1 MKHLLILCCMLLSGT
16 YTLAQGNMV
25 RDTNHSWKSSRV
37 EGIRSTESISNVSC
51 FDGNLFYSNAGM
63 LFCYSLKGN
72 GLADIDT
79 LFTPIDKSM
88 NYVVK
93 QPRTGIIY
101 YTKREGKRTTM
112 HEIYTTEK
120 GQRKSRQ
127 VKLDHYKGSIIHPC
141 FSSDGTIMVF
151 SANNSEGEGGFDL
164 WYSRLNLEGKWMEPV
179 NLGNRINTKGNE
191 FSPAMRG
198 DFLFYSSNCS
208 DSSLLDYDIYVTRL
222 VSSTTIHGDTVSSF
236 PIGLSPIHRIPSPI
250 NSNFNEF
257 GIAFPSEGDG
267 AYYVSRSKRDP
278 SDRIFHMDGSMACVK
293 YMGNVQSYE
302 NPNQSIPNATITV
315 LSNYEREHVL
325 YTAHADNDGNYY
337 IYLPDES
344 EVKVRTSA
352 INHLSVTEPFDVRV
366 SNNEEF
372 FSRWA
377 YNPILLSF
385 PLHRW
390 LPYQAQTI
398 FGTES
403 GSDITDDGKA
413 NMESLVRFYK
423 ENGHLKLTVT
433 SVYGR
438 HKSDSYCTL
447 LNRTRLQNILQYLSS
462 QGVNAAHVET
472 RSIVGVYQRT
482 GSDAAEFDN
491 VILFMFE

>member
-1 MKHLLILCCMLLSGT
+1 MKHLLLLSCMLLSCNLI
-16 YTLAQGNMV
+16 LAQGNMV

-37 EGIRSTESISNVSC
+37 EGIRSTANISNVSC
-51 FDGNLFYSNAGM
+51 IDGNLFYSNAGM
-63 LFCYSLKGN
+63 LFCYPLESN

-79 LFTPIDKSM
+79 MFTPLDKSM

-93 QPRTGIIY
+93 QPRTGTIF

-112 HEIYTTEK
+112 HEIYTTDK

-127 VKLDHYKGSIIHPC
+127 VKLNHYKGSIIHPC

-151 SANNSEGEGGFDL
+151 SANNENGQGGFDL
-164 WYSRLNLEGKWMEPV
+164 WYSRLSLEGWMEPI
-179 NLGNRINTKGNE
+179 NLGSRINTDGNE
-191 FSPAMRG
+191 FSPTMRG
-198 DFLFYSSNCS
+198 EFLFFSSNR
-208 DSSLLDYDIYVTRL
+208 DDVFRTDYDIYVTRL
-222 VSSTTIHGDTVSSF
+222 VSTSTVHGDTVTSF
-236 PIGLSPIHRIPSPI
+236 PIGMSPIHRLPSPI
-250 NSNFNEF
+250 NSNYNEF
-257 GIAFPSEGDG
+257 GIVFPSEGDG
-267 AYYVSRSKRDP
+267 AYFVSRSPSDL

-293 YMGNVQSYE
+293 YIGNVQSYE
-302 NPNQSIPNATITV
+302 HPDQSIPNATITV

-325 YTAHADNDGNYY
+325 YTAHADNEGNYY
-337 IYLPDES
+337 IYLPNES

-352 INHLSVTEPFDVRV
+352 PNYLSVTEPFNVRE

-372 FSRWA
+372 FSSWA
-377 YNPILLSF
+377 YNPVLLSF
-385 PLHRW
+385 PLHKW

-403 GSDITDDGKA
+403 GSDITADGKA
-413 NMESLVRFYK
+413 NLESLVRFYK

-438 HKSDSYCTL
+438 HKSDSYCSL
-447 LNRTRLQNILQYLSS
+447 LNRSRLQNILQYLSS
-462 QGVNAAHVET
+462 QGVNAANIET